1 MLLTPLLGGPALQNP
16 WRRRL
21 YHSAL
26 VTTAAVTTAWM
37 LAQYAFQ
44 VMHSHCVA
52 HGVSGLT

>member
-1 MLLTPLLGGPALQNP
+1 VLLTPLLGGPALQNP

-44 VMHSHCVA
+44 VMHLHCDA
-52 HGVSGLT
+52 H

>member
-1 MLLTPLLGGPALQNP
+1 MLLTPLLGGPALRKP

-44 VMHSHCVA
+44 VTHLHRDDDLSRI
-52 HGVSGLT
+52 